1 MIIIKPEIMTLAII
15 PCLLI
20 PLSDDFTP
28 ESYHTPAYVFC
39 KLLDVVLNPEN
50 S

>member
-1 MIIIKPEIMTLAII
+1 MKLAIT

-28 ESYHTPAYVFC
+28 ESYHAEAYVFC
-39 KLLDVVLNPEN
+39 KLLDGMFNPEN